1 MEASLKILRNLYKCF
16 DKYNFISYVFFIK
29 SKLSILSGTLF
40 QGFPGVMLVVNKHK
54 FLSQIYHFLLLSFLC
69 YRHQR
74 VYHQLTKLILHFL
87 FFFTSSLSMNTL
99 QCFQHYFDI
108 FLFDFSCISI
118 QYPEQSPNHVF
129 SYKLE
134 IEGVFP
140 SIIFSGRSQWN
151 Q

>member
-40 QGFPGVMLVVNKHK
+40 QVFPGVMLVVNKHK
-54 FLSQIYHFLLLSFLC
+54 FLSQIYHFLHLSFLC

-74 VYHQLTKLILHFL
+74 VYHQLTQLILHFL
-87 FFFTSSLSMNTL
+87 VFFTSSLSMNTL

-108 FLFDFSCISI
+108 FCLIFPAFPFNI
-118 QYPEQSPNHVF
+118 QSNPPILYFHTSWKLRVF
-129 SYKLE
+129 S
-134 IEGVFP
+134 P
-140 SIIFSGRSQWN
+140 P
-151 Q
+151 